1 MNEIAKPKGKIADDV
16 LQYIAEMCGSTI
28 EHTID
33 GKTLIKSIKLGYYEF
48 SSTTNRYLVEQIARH
63 VSELPNPNI
72 CVEVK
77 HET

>member
-28 EHTID
+28 EHTVD

-63 VSELPNPNI
+63 VSLLPNPN
-72 CVEVK
+72 VEVPI
-77 HET
+77 EVQT